1 MNVPDSSR
9 GPEPTPPARKSAGRR
24 ARAPLQLLLG
34 VTVSAVAIW
43 LLLRQVDL
51 RLVGQALGQ
60 ARLPFLL
67 LATAMYFVSMTL
79 RAWRWSV
86 LLRPVK
92 PLGWREVWPVTAL
105 GYAGNLVL
113 PARLG
118 ELLRAA
124 VMRTR
129 GVSAG
134 SALATIAAERMVDGL
149 ATVGIVLVTTR
160 LLPEFA
166 PQWLIDAGRVA
177 ALVFGAGLVVLF
189 AMLLARSVVKRV
201 LDRVSALIP
210 WLAKP
215 AGWALRFVDGL
226 AVLRSPVLLA
236 RVAAITA
243 LAWVASVTEY
253 WLAMAAMGIQLPL
266 PGAAFSI
273 SAIGLSSAIPA
284 APGYVGTQ
292 ELVGVTVLGLWGVP
306 PEIALAA
313 SLAFHVIEIVP
324 IGLVGLVVAWREGVL
339 GSGRRIPPLEVVTM
353 EPAVAG
359 MGDDGT

>member
-1 MNVPDSSR
+1 MSGGEGARGRSR
-9 GPEPTPPARKSAGRR
+9 LTG
-24 ARAPLQLLLG
+24 PLQMLLG
-34 VTVSAVAIW
+34 VAVSAAAIW

-51 RLVGQALGQ
+51 RLVGRALAQAQ
-60 ARLPFLL
+60 LPLLL

-86 LLRPVK
+86 LLRPIK
-92 PLGWREVWPVTAL
+92 PLGWRRVWPVTAM

-124 VMRTR
+124 LMRTR

-134 SALATIAAERMVDGL
+134 AALATIATERMVDGL
-149 ATVGIVLVTTR
+149 TTVGIVLATTP
-160 LLPEFA
+160 LLPESA
-166 PQWLIDAGRVA
+166 PPWLISAGRVA
-177 ALVFGAGLVVLF
+177 LVVFGAGLLILI
-189 AMLLARSVVKRV
+189 AMLLARPLVERIVAS
-201 LDRVSALIP
+201 VSARVG

-215 AGWALRFVDGL
+215 AGWALRFLDGL
-226 AVLRSPVLLA
+226 AVLRSPGLLA
-236 RVAAITA
+236 RVLAITA
-243 LAWVASVTEY
+243 LAWAASITEY
-253 WLAMAAMGIQLPL
+253 WLAMAAMGVRLP
-266 PGAAFSI
+266 PAGAAFSI

-292 ELVGVTVLGLWGVP
+292 ELVGVAVLGLWGVP
-306 PEIALAA
+306 AETALAA

-339 GSGRRIPPLEVVTM
+339 GPRRRVPPLETIAV
-353 EPAVAG
+353 EPAVTARTEDAG
-359 MGDDGT
+359 

>member
-1 MNVPDSSR
+1 M
-9 GPEPTPPARKSAGRR
+9 
-24 ARAPLQLLLG
+24 LG

-60 ARLPFLL
+60 ARLPLLL

-79 RAWRWSV
+79 RAWRWSI

-92 PLGWREVWPVTAL
+92 HLGWREVWPVTAL

-124 VMRTR
+124 VMRNR

-134 SALATIAAERMVDGL
+134 SALATIATERMVDGL

-160 LLPEFA
+160 LLPESA
-166 PQWLIDAGRVA
+166 PQWLVDAGRMA
-177 ALVFGAGLVVLF
+177 ALVFGAGLLVLF
-189 AMLLARSVVKRV
+189 AMLLARPVVARV
-201 LDRVSALIP
+201 LAGISERMRWA
-210 WLAKP
+210 AKP

-226 AVLRSPVLLA
+226 AVLRSPGLLA
-236 RVAAITA
+236 RVVAITA
-243 LAWVASVTEY
+243 LAWAASITEY
-253 WLAMAAMGIQLPL
+253 WLAMAAMGIELPL
-266 PGAAFSI
+266 AGAAFSI

-313 SLAFHVIEIVP
+313 SIAFHVIEIVP

-339 GSGRRIPPLEVVTM
+339 GPRRRVRPLDAVTM
-353 EPAVAG
+353 EPRVLDNTAA
-359 MGDDGT
+359 

>member
-1 MNVPDSSR
+1 M
-9 GPEPTPPARKSAGRR
+9 TPL
-24 ARAPLQLLLG
+24 LQLLLG
-34 VTVSAVAIW
+34 VAVSAVAIW

-51 RLVGQALGQ
+51 RLVGHALAQAQ
-60 ARLPFLL
+60 LPFLL
-67 LATAMYFVSMTL
+67 LATAMYFVSMSL

-92 PLGWREVWPVTAL
+92 RLSWRDVWPVTAL

-124 VMRTR
+124 LMRTR

-134 SALATIAAERMVDGL
+134 SALATIAAERMIDGL
-149 ATVGIVLVTTR
+149 ATVAIVLFTTR
-160 LLPEFA
+160 LLPETA
-166 PQWLIDAGRVA
+166 PQWLISAGRVA
-177 ALVFGAGLVVLF
+177 AVVFGVGLLVLF
-189 AMLLARSVVKRV
+189 AMLLARPLVARV
-201 LDRVSALIP
+201 LDALSARVH

-215 AGWALRFVDGL
+215 SGWALRFLDGL
-226 AVLRSPVLLA
+226 AVLRSPGLLA
-236 RVAAITA
+236 RIVGITA
-243 LAWVASVTEY
+243 LAWAASITEY
-253 WLAMAAMGIQLPL
+253 WLAMASMGIRLP
-266 PGAAFSI
+266 PAGAAFSI

-306 PEIALAA
+306 AELALAA

-324 IGLVGLVVAWREGVL
+324 IGIVGLIVAWREGVL
-339 GSGRRIPPLEVVTM
+339 GPRRNTRSLESM
-353 EPAVAG
+353 ALEPATAG
-359 MGDDGT
+359 SGDDPA